1 MNDIGARSI
10 PVVGGYQGQLRKV
23 HRSEWE
29 PVCVNG
35 NPQVYPTAEEAELA
49 AWRALKAHLVGEIV
63 GTGEK
68 ASAAAAE
75 AEFRKIFRKGKV
87 VEVVRK

>member
-23 HRSEWE
+23 HRAEWE

-35 NPQVYPTAEEAELA
+35 VPQVYPTAEAAELA
-49 AWRALKAHLVGEIV
+49 AWHTLKAHLCAEIV
-63 GTGEK
+63 GSGEK
-68 ASAAAAE
+68 ATIAAAE